1 MLIDSYAY
9 TNRMYNVHPVE
20 KLLFALLTMILCF
33 EFDAYTNIAVIILMF
48 VVTVFKAKIP
58 ARVYI
63 KLMLIPFS
71 FLIISILTLIIN
83 VIGDKS
89 VALISLNIFG
99 VTLGITEKGINTA
112 VILFLRVLAVVSC
125 LYFLALTTPVV
136 DIINVLKKLKI
147 PSLFLE
153 LLQLIYRLIFVL
165 VEAAE
170 EIYISQDSRLGYAT
184 LKNSYRSLGFLISSL
199 FIKSYKDSQDLYV
212 ALEARGYNGELKVI
226 GKDYKFCYKNIIFI
240 ILIEL
245 ILISISM
252 LLRR

>member
-1 MLIDSYAY
+1 MLIDSYSY

-112 VILFLRVLAVVSC
+112 VILFFRVLAVVSC

-147 PSLFLE
+147 PSLFL
-153 LLQLIYRLIFVL
+153 
-165 VEAAE
+165 
-170 EIYISQDSRLGYAT
+170 
-184 LKNSYRSLGFLISSL
+184 
-199 FIKSYKDSQDLYV
+199 
-212 ALEARGYNGELKVI
+212 
-226 GKDYKFCYKNIIFI
+226 
-240 ILIEL
+240 
-245 ILISISM
+245 
-252 LLRR
+252 